1 MIIRPC
7 RPTEAEAILDLWRR
21 AESAPS
27 VTADVRHVAA
37 LVERGDGSL
46 LVAEADGRIVGSLIA
61 GWDGWRGNIYRLAVL
76 PEYRRR
82 GIALSLVAEG
92 ERRLREQ
99 GAIRIGAIV
108 LRDHPDAV
116 GFWQAAGYTFQE
128 GVGRFVKTA

>member
-1 MIIRPC
+1 M
-7 RPTEAEAILDLWRR
+7 
-21 AESAPS
+21 
-27 VTADVRHVAA
+27 TADVRHVAA
-37 LVERGDGSL
+37 LVERSDGSL

-61 GWDGWRGNIYRLAVL
+61 GWDGWRGNMYRLAVL

-82 GIALSLVAEG
+82 GIALRLVAEG

-128 GVGRFVKTA
+128 DAGRFVKTA